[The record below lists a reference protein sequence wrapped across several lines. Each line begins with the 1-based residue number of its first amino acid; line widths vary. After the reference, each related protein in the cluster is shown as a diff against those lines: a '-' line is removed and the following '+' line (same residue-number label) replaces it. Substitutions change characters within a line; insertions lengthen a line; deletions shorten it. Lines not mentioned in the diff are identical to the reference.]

1 MLIYSVMEIMSKYL
15 LRQKLKTIILFVI
28 FYTIGVAGIGIP
40 LTQRLFIIL
49 IPFALL
55 LSFIAILLFH
65 KSLHSKITRFVF
77 FTIILVSY
85 LVEVVGVNSQVIFGK
100 YIYGGGLGLK
110 VFGTPLMIGVYWAM
124 LIYCSA
130 SIMERFRLPVVLQVI
145 LASILMVVYDV
156 VLEQV
161 APFLDMW
168 YWNGNSVPL
177 QNFFVWFIL
186 ALIFH
191 GLVKWKKVRTENPL
205 ASAIFICQ
213 FLFYAAILLFIK

>member
-1 MLIYSVMEIMSKYL
+1 MSKYL
-15 LRQKLKTIILFVI
+15 LRQKLKTILLFVV
-28 FYTIGVAGIGIP
+28 FYTVGVAGIGIP
-40 LTQRLFIIL
+40 FTQRVFIIL

-55 LSFIAILLFH
+55 LSFVAILLFH
-65 KSLHSKITRFVF
+65 KSLHSGNTRFVF

-85 LVEVVGVNSQVIFGK
+85 LVEVVGVNTQVIFGK
-100 YIYGGGLGLK
+100 YIYGTGLGLK
-110 VFGTPLMIGVYWAM
+110 LFGTPLMIGINWAM
-124 LIYCSA
+124 LVYCSS
-130 SIMERFRLPVVLQVI
+130 SIMERFKLPVVLQVI
-145 LASILMVVYDV
+145 LASTLMIIYDV

-168 YWNGNSVPL
+168 YWSGNSVPL
-177 QNFFVWFIL
+177 QNYFVWFGL

-213 FLFYAAILLFIK
+213 FLFFAAILIFIK

>member
-1 MLIYSVMEIMSKYL
+1 MSKYL
-15 LRQKLKTIILFVI
+15 LRQKLKTIILFVVI
-28 FYTIGVAGIGIP
+28 YAIGVAGIGIP

-65 KSLHSKITRFVF
+65 KSLHSENTRFVF

-85 LVEVVGVNSQVIFGK
+85 LVEVAGVNSQLVFGK
-100 YIYGGGLGLK
+100 YLYGSGLGFK
-110 VFGTPLMIGVYWAM
+110 VFDTPLMIGINWAM
-124 LIYCSA
+124 LVYCSA
-130 SIMERFRLPVVLQVI
+130 SIMERFRMPVILQVI
-145 LASILMVVYDV
+145 LASVLMVVYDV

-168 YWNGNSVPL
+168 YWNGNSAPL
-177 QNFFVWFIL
+177 QNYVVWFCL

-191 GLVKWKKVRTENPL
+191 GLVKWNKVKTVNPL
-205 ASAIFICQ
+205 ASAIFVCQ
-213 FLFYAAILLFIK
+213 FLFFVAILIFIK

>member
-1 MLIYSVMEIMSKYL
+1 M
-15 LRQKLKTIILFVI
+15 
-28 FYTIGVAGIGIP
+28 A
-40 LTQRLFIIL
+40 
-49 IPFALL
+49 
-55 LSFIAILLFH
+55 
-65 KSLHSKITRFVF
+65 
-77 FTIILVSY
+77 
-85 LVEVVGVNSQVIFGK
+85 GVNSQVIFGK

-110 VFGTPLMIGVYWAM
+110 VFGAPLMIGIYWAM
-124 LIYCSA
+124 LVYCSA
-130 SIMERFRLPVVLQVI
+130 STMERFKLPVVLQIVS
-145 LASILMVVYDV
+145 ASILMVIYDV

-177 QNFFVWFIL
+177 QNFSVWFIL

>member
-1 MLIYSVMEIMSKYL
+1 MEIMSKYL

-28 FYTIGVAGIGIP
+28 FYTVGVAGIGIP
-40 LTQRLFIIL
+40 LTQRFFIIL
-49 IPFALL
+49 IPYALL

-65 KSLHSKITRFVF
+65 KSLHSGNTRFVF

-85 LVEVVGVNSQVIFGK
+85 IVEVIGVNSQIVFGK
-100 YIYGGGLGLK
+100 YIYGSGLGLK
-110 VFGTPLMIGVYWAM
+110 VFGTPLMIGINWAM
-124 LIYCSA
+124 LVYCSS
-130 SIMERFRLPVVLQVI
+130 SIMERFRLPIVMQVI
-145 LASILMVVYDV
+145 LASVLMVIYDI

-168 YWNGNSVPL
+168 YWNGDSVPL
-177 QNFFVWFIL
+177 QNYSVWFLL

-213 FLFYAAILLFIK
+213 LLFFAAILIFIK

>member
-1 MLIYSVMEIMSKYL
+1 MEIMSKYL

-28 FYTIGVAGIGIP
+28 FYTVGVAGIGIP

-49 IPFALL
+49 IPYALL

-65 KSLHSKITRFVF
+65 KSLHSGNTRFVF

-85 LVEVVGVNSQVIFGK
+85 IVEVIGVNSQIVFGK
-100 YIYGGGLGLK
+100 YIYGSGLGLK
-110 VFGTPLMIGVYWAM
+110 VFGTPLMIGINWAM
-124 LIYCSA
+124 LVYCSS
-130 SIMERFRLPVVLQVI
+130 SIMERFRLPIVLQVI
-145 LASILMVVYDV
+145 LASVLMVVYDI

-177 QNFFVWFIL
+177 QNYSVWFLL

-205 ASAIFICQ
+205 ASAIFVCQ
-213 FLFYAAILLFIK
+213 FLFFAAILIFIK

>member
-1 MLIYSVMEIMSKYL
+1 MEIMSKYL
-15 LRQKLKTIILFVI
+15 LRQRWNTIILFVV
-28 FYTIGVAGIGIP
+28 FYAVGVAGIGIP
-40 LTQRLFIIL
+40 LTQRIFIIL

-55 LSFIAILLFH
+55 LSFVAILLFH
-65 KSLHSKITRFVF
+65 KSLKSANTRFVF

-85 LVEVVGVNSQVIFGK
+85 LVEVAGVNSQLIFGK
-100 YIYGGGLGLK
+100 YMYGHGLGFK
-110 VFGTPLMIGVYWAM
+110 VFDTPLMIGINWAM

-130 SIMERFRLPVVLQVI
+130 SILERFRLPVVLQVF
-145 LASILMVVYDV
+145 LASVLVVTYDI

-168 YWNGNSVPL
+168 YWNGNAAPL
-177 QNFFVWFIL
+177 QNYLVWFLL

-191 GLVKWKKVRTENPL
+191 SLVKWKDVRTANPL

-213 FLFYAAILLFIK
+213 FLFFAAILIFIK

>member
-1 MLIYSVMEIMSKYL
+1 MEIMSKYL
-15 LRQKLKTIILFVI
+15 LRQRWNTIILFVV
-28 FYTIGVAGIGIP
+28 FYAVGVAGIGIP
-40 LTQRLFIIL
+40 LTQRIFIIL

-55 LSFIAILLFH
+55 LSFVAILLFH
-65 KSLHSKITRFVF
+65 KSLKSANTRFVF

-85 LVEVVGVNSQVIFGK
+85 LVEVAGVNSQLIFGK
-100 YIYGGGLGLK
+100 YMYGHGLGFK
-110 VFGTPLMIGVYWAM
+110 VFDTPLMIGINWAM

-130 SIMERFRLPVVLQVI
+130 SILERFRLPVVLQVF
-145 LASILMVVYDV
+145 LASVLVVTYDI

-168 YWNGNSVPL
+168 YWNGNAAPL
-177 QNFFVWFIL
+177 QNYLVWFLL

-191 GLVKWKKVRTENPL
+191 SLVKWKDVRTANPL

-213 FLFYAAILLFIK
+213 LLFFAAILIFIK